1 MILWLRELLHS
12 ESIKQLPT
20 LDAEDVASM
29 HIIKEQEF
37 VLRAVMENLQRW
49 TKKNGEQKPEVV
61 KEAGDIMGNVAISI
75 TVTPESPDVDFD
87 SLKKEIEE
95 KFEIK
100 DMKEELIG
108 FGLKKLKLMIIR
120 PDKEG
125 QGTDDLEEEL
135 SSIEG
140 VASVNIDDVTLVW
153 DISYIFFINVFS
165 KI

>member
-1 MILWLRELLHS
+1 
-12 ESIKQLPT
+12 
-20 LDAEDVASM
+20 
-29 HIIKEQEF
+29 
-37 VLRAVMENLQRW
+37 
-49 TKKNGEQKPEVV
+49 
-61 KEAGDIMGNVAISI
+61 MGNVAISI

-140 VASVNIDDVTLVW
+140 VASVNIDDVTLV
-153 DISYIFFINVFS
+153 
-165 KI
+165 